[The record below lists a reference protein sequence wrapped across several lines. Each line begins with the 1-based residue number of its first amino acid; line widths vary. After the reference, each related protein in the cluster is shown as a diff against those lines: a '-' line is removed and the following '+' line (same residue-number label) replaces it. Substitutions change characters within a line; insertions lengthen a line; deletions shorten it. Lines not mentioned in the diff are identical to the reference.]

1 MMHEEEKSD
10 SPIVP
15 AKPVNKAASA
25 AAEPVEGSG
34 GTQRN
39 AGQQSTDRTQC
50 REAVSQMQAR
60 IREAVSR
67 NPKERLTALA
77 HHVTVDA
84 LKSAFL
90 NLKKRAAAGVDEV
103 TWADY
108 AADLDRNLTD
118 LHARVQRGAYRAL
131 PSRRVYIPKTDGKLR
146 PLGIAAMEDKI
157 VQAAVVID
165 ETARIAALGVLARL
179 IARMLAN
186 APSKEAGHE

>member
-25 AAEPVEGSG
+25 AAESPSRLRVFDTTGSG
-34 GTQRN
+34 GTKRN

-50 REAVSQMQAR
+50 RETVSQTQAR
-60 IREAVSR
+60 IREGVSR

-108 AADLDRNLTD
+108 VADLDRNLTD

-146 PLGIAAMEDKI
+146 PRRGE
-157 VQAAVVID
+157 
-165 ETARIAALGVLARL
+165 ARL
-179 IARMLAN
+179 RHDASRPWKIKSSR
-186 APSKEAGHE
+186 PPWS